1 MRSVDDT
8 SHTTQSPEAQP
19 ILPISRRNVLITG
32 SAATGMVPVTG
43 VASATSNE
51 DSTEMTGESEACL
64 LTIMVI
70 GLEAE
75 GVMADVEVN
84 SIGETKMTDDSGT
97 VVFEVENGVHEVTA
111 EKERWGSVTKTIEM
125 NGHDQAV
132 HVPMHIKQVN
142 ELHVSV
148 HDASLGTPVAASEV
162 FIERYGT
169 SQTDKSGDVTVMI
182 EKMLEPTTHS
192 LEVTAEG
199 YHGETRQIEMDSNQQ
214 LNVELLPQ

>member
-1 MRSVDDT
+1 
-8 SHTTQSPEAQP
+8 
-19 ILPISRRNVLITG
+19 
-32 SAATGMVPVTG
+32 
-43 VASATSNE
+43 
-51 DSTEMTGESEACL
+51 MTGESEACL